1 VVNEHPAPACVTV
14 KVLSATV
21 TVPTR
26 LALDRFVA
34 TMKLNFPDPVPG
46 PALIT
51 AIHATL
57 LSASHAHPAG
67 AVTVLFPNPPSAETA
82 WVVGVMVIAQTLGA
96 YWVTV
101 NAVPAIVTV
110 PVRVA
115 VPVFAATVK
124 VTLPVPFPEA
134 PAMMA
139 IHAAL
144 ALAVHAQPEPA
155 VTVLPPSPPSLAK
168 VWAGDVAE

>member
-1 VVNEHPAPACVTV
+1 MNEQPAAPCVTV

-21 TVPTR
+21 NVPTR
-26 LALDRFVA
+26 LALDVLVA
-34 TMKLNFPDPVPG
+34 TMKLNLPDPAPG
-46 PALIT
+46 PALST

-82 WVVGVMVIAQTLGA
+82 WLVGVIVTVQTLGA

-101 NAVPAIVTV
+101 NAIPAIVTV

-124 VTLPVPFPEA
+124 VTLPVPLPEV
-134 PAMMA
+134 PAMMV
-139 IHAAL
+139 IHVAP
-144 ALAVHAQPEPA
+144 ALAVHAQPGPA

-168 VWAGDVAE
+168 VWLGEVAE